1 MAKNTFLV
9 KNFCD
14 KLKNNNFELKMLK
27 LPENNVKTQT
37 RNFFF
42 QIFELGNIFQNFD
55 QKSQKTWYFAKKAKK
70 SLFFFAYFG
79 TLWSKFSKILPNS
92 KIWKTVPRK
101 VS

>member
-1 MAKNTFLV
+1 MLRH
-9 KNFCD
+9 
-14 KLKNNNFELKMLK
+14 KLG
-27 LPENNVKTQT
+27 T
-37 RNFFF
+37 FFF

-55 QKSQKTWYFAKKAKK
+55 QKSQKHDILLKNH
-70 SLFFFAYFG
+70 FFFAYFG